1 MKKLLAIILVMAL
14 LPVFALAEAKSASG
28 TAQGYGGEVTVT
40 LTAED
45 GKLTDVT
52 IEGPNET
59 QGVGSMAVE
68 QMPGLMLEANSVE
81 IDGVAGATF
90 TSTAI
95 LEAAKSALSE
105 LGVELTPAAE
115 GGEKAELDA
124 VYTDVLVVGAGGAG
138 LSAAATAAD
147 EGASVILVEM
157 LAFTGGSTAQSGG
170 VMLRGALPGDPEDTM
185 TADELYEYLYSWTD
199 DKADP
204 EVVRTYVDNAGI
216 DQPWAFSLGDGVQ
229 ETTRYHMSPENIMAI
244 RPVGDATAA
253 ATGIVLTREMEKG
266 VLERGVDL
274 RLNTAATE
282 LIVEDGKVVGA
293 RVESKEGTYPIYAK
307 GGVILCTGGF
317 AQNKELLEQ
326 YGTPNADSV
335 LVSCTAGATG
345 TGLIMARDIGAK
357 IQFGDDW
364 DTDGYHT
371 LAATGYTNYLN
382 MVMLDANGERFHR
395 EDDQLPF
402 IYTDMIRKVGQGL
415 LDFYFLTDANLD
427 PDPEALI
434 SLADAVKCDTVE
446 DVAAY
451 IGCDVETLQ
460 ATLDTYNANK
470 GADDPD
476 TGKLAAYMLGI
487 EAPYYVVKATPIRV
501 VTVGGIVIDKEA
513 RVLDESDQPI
523 EGLYAAGELAN
534 GSFFY
539 NVYSA
544 CGSAV
549 GHAIVYGRI
558 AARNAAA
565 AAK

>member
-1 MKKLLAIILVMAL
+1 MKKLLAFILVFAL
-14 LPVFALAEAKSASG
+14 LPAFALAEAKSGTG

-45 GKLTDVT
+45 GKLTDVV

-68 QMPGLMLEANSVE
+68 QMPALMLEANSVE

-95 LEAAKSALSE
+95 LEAAKIALAE
-105 LGVELTPAAE
+105 LGEELVPAAE
-115 GGEKAELDA
+115 GAEKAELDP

-170 VMLRGALPGDPEDTM
+170 VMLRGALPGDPEGTM
-185 TADELYEYLYSWTD
+185 TADELYEYLYSWTE

-204 EVVRTYVDNAGI
+204 EVVRTYVDNAGV
-216 DQPWAFSLGDGVQ
+216 DQPWAFSLGDGVK

-293 RVESKEGTYPIYAK
+293 WVDSKEGTYPIYAK

-382 MVMLDANGERFHR
+382 MVMVDANGERFHR

-402 IYTDMIRKVGQGL
+402 IYTDMIRKVGKGL

-427 PDPEALI
+427 PDPDALI
-434 SLADAVKCDTVE
+434 DLAGAVKCETVE

-451 IGCDVETLQ
+451 IGCDVETLK

>member
-170 VMLRGALPGDPEDTM
+170 VMLRGALPGDPEGTM

>member
-1 MKKLLAIILVMAL
+1 MKKLFALILVLAL
-14 LPVFALAEAKSASG
+14 LPVVGLAEAQSATG
-28 TAQGYGGEVTVT
+28 TAQGFGGEVTVT
-40 LTAED
+40 LTTED
-45 GKLTDVT
+45 GKLTDVV

-81 IDGVAGATF
+81 VDMVAGATF

-95 LEAAKSALSE
+95 LEAAKSAIEE
-105 LGVELTPAAE
+105 LGVELAAVSE
-115 GGEKAELDA
+115 AGEKAELEP

-170 VMLRGALPGDPEDTM
+170 VMLRGALPGDPEGTM
-185 TADELYEYLYSWTD
+185 TADELYEYLYSWTE

-204 EVVRTYVDNAGI
+204 EVVRTYVDNAGV
-216 DQPWAFSLGDGVQ
+216 DQPWAFSLGDGVK

-293 RVESKEGTYPIYAK
+293 YVDSKEGTYPIYAK

-335 LVSCTAGATG
+335 LVTCTAGATG

-382 MVMLDANGERFHR
+382 MVLVDANGERFHR

-415 LDFYFLTDANLD
+415 LDFYFLTDANLEPD
-427 PDPEALI
+427 PDAMVELTG
-434 SLADAVKCDTVE
+434 AVKCDTLE
-446 DVAAY
+446 DAAAF

-513 RVLDESDQPI
+513 RVLDENDQPI